1 LKSSKEA
8 SCSLKL
14 ALGSLKYA
22 IRAVDPER
30 LVRKSLKIRD
40 GQLYVYDIEQRKTT
54 LDLGSFDSIYLI
66 GAGKATSKMARAV
79 SKVLSHRISGGAITV
94 PYGINDFIEG
104 IFITHSSHPIPDIS
118 GVKGTKKMINILRK
132 TRPSDLVIVLISG
145 GGSSLMPLPSKDLS
159 LSEKQ
164 AVTSSLILS
173 GASIEEINIVRK
185 HLSRIKGGQLPRY
198 MNEKCRLVSLIIS
211 DVINDKMEVIASGPT
226 TPDSSTYEDAAR
238 VLRKYSLWNKQ
249 HHRAQAIID
258 QGLRSHKDETPKP
271 HDTIFQRVTNI
282 LIGNNNVA
290 CTAAA
295 NYLIGRGVEARKL
308 GSSFDGEARYFGRKL
323 AILAKDIQTKEL
335 PLAYVLGGETVV
347 KIDPTKN
354 HGIGGRNQEALLAAA
369 IQLKNFPIDHDTTIV
384 CVGTDGIDGNSEAA
398 GAFLNSQRIS
408 KIMRKNLDGR
418 YFLKTHNSYCF
429 FKQLNSLVITGRT
442 GTNVNDI
449 SIICSTK

>member
-1 LKSSKEA
+1 
-8 SCSLKL
+8 
-14 ALGSLKYA
+14 
-22 IRAVDPER
+22 
-30 LVRKSLKIRD
+30 
-40 GQLYVYDIEQRKTT
+40 
-54 LDLGSFDSIYLI
+54 
-66 GAGKATSKMARAV
+66 
-79 SKVLSHRISGGAITV
+79 
-94 PYGINDFIEG
+94 
-104 IFITHSSHPIPDIS
+104 
-118 GVKGTKKMINILRK
+118 
-132 TRPSDLVIVLISG
+132 
-145 GGSSLMPLPSKDLS
+145 MPLPSKDLS

-164 AVTSSLILS
+164 AVTNSLILS

-198 MNEKCRLVSLIIS
+198 MDEKCRLVSLIIS
-211 DVINDKMEVIASGPT
+211 DVINDKIEVIASGPT
-226 TPDSSTYEDAAR
+226 TPDSSTFEDATR
-238 VLRKYSLWNKQ
+238 VLKKYSLWNKQ

-258 QGLRSHKDETPKP
+258 EGRRSHKDETPKP
-271 HDTIFQRVTNI
+271 GDTIFQRVTNI

-295 NYLIGRGVEARKL
+295 NYLLVHGVEARKL

-323 AILAKDIQTKEL
+323 AILAKNMQTKEL
-335 PLAYVLGGETVV
+335 PLAYILGGETVV

-354 HGIGGRNQEALLAAA
+354 HGVGGRNQETLLAAA
-369 IQLKNFPIDHDTTIV
+369 LQLKNLPIDQDTTIV

-398 GAFLNSQRIS
+398 GAFLNSKVIS
-408 KIMRKNLDGR
+408 NIMSKDLDGR

>member
-1 LKSSKEA
+1 
-8 SCSLKL
+8 
-14 ALGSLKYA
+14 
-22 IRAVDPER
+22 VDPER
-30 LVRKSLKIRD
+30 LVRRSLKIKD
-40 GQLYVYDIEQRKTT
+40 GQLFVCDIEQRKTA
-54 LDLGSFDSIYLI
+54 LDLGSFNSIYLI
-66 GAGKATSKMARAV
+66 GAGKATAKMARAV
-79 SKVLSHRISGGAITV
+79 SKVLGHRISGGAITV
-94 PYGINDFIEG
+94 PYGINDIIEG

-164 AVTSSLILS
+164 AVTNSLILS

-198 MNEKCRLVSLIIS
+198 MNKKCRLVSLIIS
-211 DVINDKMEVIASGPT
+211 DVINDKIEVIASGPT

-238 VLRKYSLWNKQ
+238 VLKKYSLWNKQ
-249 HHRAQAIID
+249 HHRAQAIIN
-258 QGLRSHKDETPKP
+258 QGLSSHKDETPKP
-271 HDTIFQRVTNI
+271 SDTIFQRVTNI

-323 AILAKDIQTKEL
+323 AILANEIQTKEL

-354 HGIGGRNQEALLAAA
+354 HGVGGRNQETLLAAA
-369 IQLKNFPIDHDTTIV
+369 IHLKNLPIDKDTTIV

-398 GAFLNSQRIS
+398 GAFLNSQGIS
-408 KIMRKNLDGR
+408 NIMSKNLDGR